1 MQRLQALSGTLP
13 PVTRLPALL
22 CLALLAA
29 CTAKPAADTAAA
41 APATG
46 SAAAA
51 APEAS
56 AKPGEGLKL
65 SEEDQA
71 KLGLEKA
78 PARSINYTPEVEGY
92 ALVLS
97 HEAIAQAA
105 AEVATTRGADAASHA
120 ALARAEHLQGT
131 PGALSAEV
139 EEAARRQA
147 TADAA
152 ALALAEQRL
161 TAQFGQHA
169 PWLEPTGAALLG
181 ELADGRVKLVRVT
194 FALDAPVPRTG
205 PGLRFARLGGST
217 NPVAWASRQ
226 IWPAPADAS
235 VPGRSYFAA
244 LRGTDAAEGERLAAF
259 SGTGDVQTGVL
270 IPPGALVISEG
281 KTWCYLE
288 KPAGTFARVPIDIGR
303 PLSGGYF
310 VQGPI
315 AAGETVVTGGAGL
328 LLARET
334 NPGGEGE

>member
-1 MQRLQALSGTLP
+1 MKRPHPLSE
-13 PVTRLPALL
+13 TRPSISLGAAALL
-22 CLALLAA
+22 CLVLLAA
-29 CTAKPAADTAAA
+29 CSPKPAADAA
-41 APATG
+41 G
-46 SAAAA
+46 A
-51 APEAS
+51 APEAPAKAS
-56 AKPGEGLKL
+56 EEAKPGEALKL
-65 SEEDQA
+65 SEEEQT

-78 PARSINYTPEVEGY
+78 PARPISYTPEVEGY

-105 AEVATTRGADAASHA
+105 AEVATMRAAEAASRA
-120 ALARAEHLQGT
+120 ALARAEHLKGT
-131 PGALSAEV
+131 PGALSGEG

-147 TADAA
+147 AADAA

-169 PWLEPTGAALLG
+169 PWLEPGGAALLG

-205 PGLRFARLGGST
+205 PGLRFARLDAAASPG
-217 NPVAWASRQ
+217 AWASRQ
-226 IWPAPADAS
+226 IWPAPADVS

-244 LRGTDAAEGERLAAF
+244 LRGTDAAEGERLAGFA
-259 SGTGDVQTGVL
+259 GTGDAQTGVL

-288 KPAGTFARVPIDIGR
+288 KPVGTFGRVPIDTGR

-334 NPGGEGE
+334 SSGGEGE